1 MRTDA
6 IIIGGGL
13 MGSSTALQLAKRG
26 MTCVVLDKESP
37 GRHSSGVN
45 AGGLRRLNR
54 HPSEIPL
61 SVAAAKIWL
70 NIRDLLDTDCETRFP
85 GQIRVAENESDMA
98 KLEQRAELIRSLGY
112 RHEEIIDREELYR
125 LVPALSPHCVG
136 ALICRDDGYGQPF
149 QALTAFRL
157 QAAGLGVDYRV
168 GARVDGIDKT
178 AGLWQ
183 VQTPLGK
190 FNAPV
195 VVNCAGAWAH
205 RISAMLGELAPLK
218 PGAPMMM
225 VTERLP
231 EFVEPVLGATSRKL
245 SLKQMPNGTLLIG
258 GAHMARL
265 DFDRTRTEIEW
276 KKMAISARTVLD
288 LFPQLKDVRIV
299 RIWAGV
305 EAFTPDHLPIIGPG
319 REKGVFNAFGFSA
332 HGFQLSPVVGQII
345 AALIDDGTTDLPIA
359 DFRIDR
365 FSPAES
371 NESLQA

>member
-1 MRTDA
+1 MSSDV

-26 MTCVVLDKESP
+26 LKCVVLDRESP
-37 GRHSSGVN
+37 GRHASGVN

-70 NIRDLLDTDCETRFP
+70 HIRDLLGTDCETRFP
-85 GQIRVAENESDMA
+85 GQLRIAENDTEME
-98 KLEQRAELIRSLGY
+98 KLEQRAGRVRSMGY
-112 RHEEIIDREELYR
+112 RHEEIIGREELYR

-149 QALTAFRL
+149 HALTAFRH

-168 GARVDGIDKT
+168 GARVDAIDK
-178 AGLWQ
+178 ASGQWR

-190 FNAPV
+190 LKAPV
-195 VVNCAGAWAH
+195 LVNCAGAWAH
-205 RISAMLGELAPLK
+205 RISAMLGEPAPLQ

-225 VTERLP
+225 VSERLP
-231 EFVEPVLGATSRKL
+231 RFVEPVLSAASRKL
-245 SLKQMPNGTLLIG
+245 SFKQMPNGTLLIG

-265 DFDRTRTEIEW
+265 DFKRERTEIEW
-276 KKMAISARTVLD
+276 QKLAVSARTVLA

-299 RIWAGV
+299 RTWAGV

-319 REKGVFNAFGFSA
+319 REKGLFHAFGFSA
-332 HGFQLSPVVGQII
+332 HGFQLAPVVGQIL
-345 AALIDDGTTDLPIA
+345 AELIDDGKTDLPIA
-359 DFRIDR
+359 DFRIGR
-365 FSPAES
+365 FSQSRVKQES
-371 NESLQA
+371 